1 MLLEDV
7 LHQIERL
14 NQERVRHRYSKQEPN
29 TEDTAW
35 EAHEDGEKD
44 PGVAALRQ
52 TWRVTEPCCSSATHR
67 ELKAGHGELRSRK
80 YRAAPSL

>member
-1 MLLEDV
+1 MPGRKRFKKFKRHILLKMLLEDM

-29 TEDTAW
+29 TEDMAW

-52 TWRVTEPCCSSATHR
+52 TWRVTEPCCSSATH
-67 ELKAGHGELRSRK
+67 
-80 YRAAPSL
+80 